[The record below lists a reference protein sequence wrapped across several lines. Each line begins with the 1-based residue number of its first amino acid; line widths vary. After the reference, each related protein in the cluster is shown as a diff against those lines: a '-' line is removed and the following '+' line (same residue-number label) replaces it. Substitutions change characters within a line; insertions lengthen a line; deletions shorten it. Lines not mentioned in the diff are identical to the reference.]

1 MNLLFIAYFPMEPS
15 VGGIQRVTDVLTREL
30 IRRGHIVNFLSLQL
44 GPTSP
49 ELTTSATQYYINIEK
64 ESNWKNQIEK
74 LLDKLQVE
82 FIINQSPNA
91 LTNRS
96 LRCVSTKAK
105 IVSVFHT
112 QPFLN
117 DNVTRKIIVQTKTY
131 SFKQKLFKFLSF
143 IVPSFRSKVFG
154 RYEKQ
159 NIIETITISDKV
171 CFISERFF
179 PRVLKH
185 IPDFPKEKLSAI
197 NNPNTFS
204 ASVDVSHKENLIV
217 WVGRIDN
224 SNKNTIGF
232 VKIWKILYETN
243 PAWKAI
249 VAGDGKDLESIK
261 EYTKKHKIRNIKFIG
276 RCDDVMSLY
285 KRAKFVVVT
294 SFSES
299 WCMVLT
305 EGLANGCVACAYDSY
320 ETVRDIING
329 NNGFVVSPE
338 NPQMMAN
345 KLNELMNND
354 FEYTKMSNET
364 YNSVSKYSVEKI
376 VNQWEVLLKS
386 L

>member
-82 FIINQSPNA
+82 FIINQSPSA
-91 LTNRS
+91 LTNRT

-131 SFKQKLFKFLSF
+131 SFKQKLFKYLSL

-179 PRVLKH
+179 PRVLNH
-185 IPDFPKEKLSAI
+185 IPNIPREKLVAI
-197 NNPNTFS
+197 NNPNTFVPDEDTS
-204 ASVDVSHKENLIV
+204 QKENLVV
-217 WVGRIDN
+217 WVGRIEN
-224 SNKNTIGF
+224 VIKNTIDF
-232 VKIWKILYETN
+232 VKIWEMLYKEN
-243 PAWKAI
+243 PLWRAI
-249 VAGDGKDLESIK
+249 VAGDGNDLNK
-261 EYTKKHKIRNIKFIG
+261 VKQYAFKHKISNIGFIG
-276 RCDDVMSLY
+276 RCNDVKSLY
-285 KRAKFVVVT
+285 KKAKIVVVT

-305 EGLANGCVACAYDSY
+305 EGLAHGCVVCAYDTY
-320 ETVRDIING
+320 ETVHDIING
-329 NNGFVVSPE
+329 NNGFVSYPK
-338 NPQMMAN
+338 PKLMAMQ
-345 KLNELMNND
+345 LNRLMNNVS
-354 FEYTKMSNET
+354 EYEKMSNAT
-364 YNSVSKYSVEKI
+364 YASIKKYDVVNI